1 MQAGTQAMKIAL
13 SAIRPEQIYSLP
25 VVEDGKIVIKSVSGS
40 EYVSYI
46 MSRMNEMADIGYNR
60 VME

>member
-13 SAIRPEQIYSLP
+13 SAIRPNQIYSLP

-40 EYVSYI
+40 EYASYI